1 VVKKF
6 PVIFTYPQYSKGPSL
21 GKCVFVIRYSTAN
34 TPPKRVDKTVFELCR
49 IECDIPFEEWK
60 VVGDQGWRRC
70 DVILAMTF
78 EGEPKWKVRVGLNQ
92 VERDVNVEYYGD

>member
-1 VVKKF
+1 VAKKS
-6 PVIFTYPQYSKGPSL
+6 PVTFTYPQYSKGPSL
-21 GKCVFVIRYSTAN
+21 GKCVFVIRYSAAN

-70 DVILAMTF
+70 DVTLAMTF

-92 VERDVNVEYYGD
+92 VEASLIR